1 LSIRQR
7 AQRTEILSSATSLN
21 QAAEVFQRHMRTL
34 NRLVV
39 LFLVVCGLWQS
50 GQCADVASRN
60 DASASALTLGSA
72 DKGLWDA
79 GVGEG
84 FRSSTRTLSFE
95 VAAAKGFA
103 VFGGSR
109 EHDLALTSLSYG
121 HMWGHT
127 VGEDHWYRGN
137 WELRLELFGGVEFS
151 PKHEWLMGVTPH
163 LRYNFAT
170 GTRFVPFIDA
180 GAGATATSIGP
191 PDLSNVF
198 EFNLQATGGIH
209 YFVRENLAVTLEAR
223 FLHMSCAGITSPN
236 RGVNGVLGS
245 IGLTVLF

>member
-1 LSIRQR
+1 MGFYVVPLRCIK
-7 AQRTEILSSATSLN
+7 SLK
-21 QAAEVFQRHMRTL
+21 FFRRDMRTL

-50 GQCADVASRN
+50 GQCADVASTN
-60 DASASALTLGSA
+60 GASASAVKPGSA
-72 DKGLWDA
+72 DQGLWEA
-79 GVGEG
+79 GIGEG
-84 FRSSTRTLSFE
+84 FRSSTRTLSLE
-95 VAAAKGFA
+95 VGAAKGFA

-109 EHDLALTSLSYG
+109 EHDLAVTSLSYG

-127 VGEDHWYRGN
+127 VGQDHWYRGN
-137 WELRLELFGGVEFS
+137 WELRLELFGGIEFS
-151 PKHEWLMGVTPH
+151 PKSEWLLGVAPH
-163 LRYNFAT
+163 LRYDFAT

-180 GAGATATSIGP
+180 GCGVTATSIGP

-198 EFNLQATGGIH
+198 EFNLQATGGTH

-236 RGVNGVLGS
+236 RGLNGILGS
-245 IGLTVLF
+245 VGLTVLF